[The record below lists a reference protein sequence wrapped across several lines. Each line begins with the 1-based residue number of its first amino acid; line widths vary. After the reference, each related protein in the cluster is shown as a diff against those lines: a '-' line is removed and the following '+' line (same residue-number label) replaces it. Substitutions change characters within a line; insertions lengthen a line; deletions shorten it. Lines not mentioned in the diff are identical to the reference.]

1 MLFVLGRL
9 CRSALMKVA
18 ICTPHY
24 ADVTAAYARSLS
36 KMLLR
41 TAGSSITFNGVA
53 TSPSFEVFMRK
64 SSVLPRCR
72 NTLVKDA
79 LDWEANYLL
88 WIDADHSFPEDSLL
102 RLLSLNL
109 PIVGVNYPRRAK
121 PTWPTAVSLDGEF
134 IWTTEDLATS
144 GEVVQVRH
152 LGLGFCLIDMNVIHA
167 LRQNGAGRP
176 LFALEMIGEG
186 LEAVAEDVFFFRRV
200 NEAGFGVY
208 LDHALSWHIGHVH
221 DRIVTNADA
230 IADRDQF
237 HNPQ

>member
-1 MLFVLGRL
+1 
-9 CRSALMKVA
+9 MKIA

-41 TAGSSITFNGVA
+41 TAGSSISFNNVV
-53 TSPSFEVFMRK
+53 TPPSFEVFMRK

-79 LDWEANYLL
+79 LEWQANYLL
-88 WIDADHSFPEDSLL
+88 WIDADHSFPEDALL

-109 PIVGVNYPRRAK
+109 PVVGANYPRRAK

-134 IWTTEDLATS
+134 VWTTEDLARS
-144 GEVVQVRH
+144 REVVQVRH

-167 LRQNGAGRP
+167 LRQEAPGRP
-176 LFALEMIGEG
+176 LFALEMVGEG
-186 LEAVAEDVFFFRRV
+186 LEVVAEDVFFFRRV

-230 IADRDQF
+230 IAERDAFGTAQ
-237 HNPQ
+237 